1 MGTAAAYRTN
11 LGRHLMDGLSWIVGG
26 IAMAALIAW
35 YLSYSAARLDRL
47 HARVEGALNALDAQ
61 LVRRAEATLELA
73 NSGCVDPASAL
84 ILAGAASDSL
94 EADADADAEQQTS
107 REAIESDLTQAL
119 ELALGQEAMRNLR
132 DDEAVGAPVL
142 QRVAAANQ
150 RVQLARRFHND
161 AVTDVHRVR
170 RSPVVRLFRLAGH
183 AELPQT
189 FEIDDELPM
198 LVRGA

>member
-1 MGTAAAYRTN
+1 
-11 LGRHLMDGLSWIVGG
+11 MDISWIVGG
-26 IAMAALIAW
+26 LTVAVLIAW
-35 YLSYSAARLDRL
+35 YLSYGAARLDRL
-47 HARVEGALNALDAQ
+47 HSRVEGALSVLDAQ

-73 NSGCVDPASAL
+73 NSGSLDPASAL

-94 EADADADAEQQTS
+94 EADAEPHTA

-119 ELALGQEAMRNLR
+119 EAALGEVALEHLR
-132 DDEAVGAPVL
+132 EDKTVGAPVL

-150 RVQLARRFHND
+150 RVQLARRFLND
-161 AVTDVHRVR
+161 AVIDVRRVR
-170 RSPVVRLFRLAGH
+170 RKPGVRLFRLAGH

-198 LVRGA
+198 LGRGV

>member
-1 MGTAAAYRTN
+1 
-11 LGRHLMDGLSWIVGG
+11 MDLSWVVGG
-26 IAMAALIAW
+26 IAMAVMLAW
-35 YLSYSAARLDRL
+35 YLSYGAARLDRL
-47 HARVEGALNALDAQ
+47 HARVEGALSALDAQ

-73 NSGCVDPASAL
+73 NSGSLDPASAL

-94 EADADADAEQQTS
+94 EADSAAESQSS

-119 ELALGQEAMRNLR
+119 ELALGEEALR
-132 DDEAVGAPVL
+132 HLREDEAVGAPTL

-150 RVQLARRFHND
+150 RVQLARRFLND
-161 AVTDVHRVR
+161 AVTDVRRVR
-170 RSPVVRLFRLAGH
+170 RKPGVRLFRLAGH

-198 LVRGA
+198 LGRGV